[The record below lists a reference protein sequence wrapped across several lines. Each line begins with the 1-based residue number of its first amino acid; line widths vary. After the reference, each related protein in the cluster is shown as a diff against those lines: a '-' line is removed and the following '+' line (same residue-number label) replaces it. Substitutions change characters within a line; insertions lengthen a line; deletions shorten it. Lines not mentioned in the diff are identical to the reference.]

1 MNKKNRAFT
10 LIELLVVM
18 AIIMILA
25 SLLIVR
31 FSIAQKK
38 ARDATRKSDLKEIQN
53 ALELYADDHNGIV
66 PVRTSTVAVIDLSG
80 TAADPILT
88 PTYVSRIPEDV
99 KKGTQDFGY
108 WFQSDSNG
116 KQYWLRA
123 RLEAEKNPQ
132 FNIPDDGDWDA
143 ACGGLYTTC
152 MIEYNNN
159 VYFRLG
165 NG

>member
-1 MNKKNRAFT
+1 MKTKKGFT

-25 SLLIVR
+25 AVLIVR
-31 FSIAQKK
+31 FSTAQKK
-38 ARDATRKSDLKEIQN
+38 ARDATRKADLKEVQN
-53 ALELYADDHNGIV
+53 ALELYADDHKGIV
-66 PVRTSTVAVIDLSG
+66 LVKTSNVAVTNLTELS
-80 TAADPILT
+80 

-99 KKGTQDFGY
+99 KKEGTDPFGFGY
-108 WFQSDSNG
+108 WYQSDASG

-132 FNIPDDGDWDA
+132 FSVPDEGSWDA
-143 ACGGLYTTC
+143 ACGGQYTTC
-152 MIEYNNN
+152 TIKYNGNI
-159 VYFRLG
+159 YFRLG